1 KLRQYQQWMTLFLM
15 LIMFHQVKKKKFK
28 ESSFDIISLP
38 NNEAVNLTKLFI
50 YHLVCQELQNSAENS
65 MNFEKIHAFIPE
77 IKKTENKLNK
87 IKLHQNI
94 NKQRHIIN
102 NQFWAMVALQKKTIY
117 FGCLY
122 YFISKTKKNYR
133 LTDHK
138 GISVAVCKVLKKTMI
153 RWFQIFLI
161 KHLLGTL
168 HLIQKKR
175 SKLVPHNKY
184 QYSYLVSEHIET
196 YHPTISHYRRE
207 HAPNTRYLPSNINVT
222 MMHQDFIEKY
232 PEHSIS
238 YDFYKGK
245 KISLA
250 NLGHEECE
258 SCEKFKLHGH
268 NKESIEEDC
277 DT

>member
-1 KLRQYQQWMTLFLM
+1 
-15 LIMFHQVKKKKFK
+15 
-28 ESSFDIISLP
+28 
-38 NNEAVNLTKLFI
+38 
-50 YHLVCQELQNSAENS
+50 
-65 MNFEKIHAFIPE
+65 
-77 IKKTENKLNK
+77 
-87 IKLHQNI
+87 
-94 NKQRHIIN
+94 
-102 NQFWAMVALQKKTIY
+102 
-117 FGCLY
+117 
-122 YFISKTKKNYR
+122 
-133 LTDHK
+133 
-138 GISVAVCKVLKKTMI
+138 MI

-245 KISLA
+245 IKEKKFLQPIQDTKNVSHVR
-250 NLGHEECE
+250 NLSYTVIIKSQQKKTVIHVLIGKYTKKN
-258 SCEKFKLHGH
+258 S
-268 NKESIEEDC
+268 
-277 DT
+277 